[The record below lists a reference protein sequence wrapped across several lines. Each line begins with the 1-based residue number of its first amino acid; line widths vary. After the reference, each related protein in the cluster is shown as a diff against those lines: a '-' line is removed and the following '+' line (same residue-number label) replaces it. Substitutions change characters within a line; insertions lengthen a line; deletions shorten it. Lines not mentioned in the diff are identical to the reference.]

1 MNMNVSFYLVRCVKF
16 VRTVLVCCS
25 SSFERPAKV
34 AVPETSTNFR
44 GLSSGPARS
53 PRSSACLK
61 SSKAL
66 SMAFPKGLNVAD
78 FLPVDSASRMAIWL
92 QHTSGNT
99 AKYVHTERERE
110 GKKQKGID

>member
-16 VRTVLVCCS
+16 VRTVVVCCLIT
-25 SSFERPAKV
+25 FKRPAKV
-34 AVPETSTNFR
+34 AVPEKSTKFR

-53 PRSSACLK
+53 ASLK
-61 SSKAL
+61 ASKPL
-66 SMAFPKGLNVAD
+66 SMAISKGLNVVD
-78 FLPVDSASRMAIWL
+78 FLPVDSASRMPIWL